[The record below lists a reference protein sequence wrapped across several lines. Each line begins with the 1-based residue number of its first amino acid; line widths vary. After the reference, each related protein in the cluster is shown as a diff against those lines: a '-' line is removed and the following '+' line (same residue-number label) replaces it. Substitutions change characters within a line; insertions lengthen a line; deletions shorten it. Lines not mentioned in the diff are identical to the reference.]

1 MAPVVDLRDKLSLF
15 SEHWSP
21 KVVATMND
29 YEVKVAKVKGEFV
42 WHSHA
47 DTDELFLVVD
57 GTLTIRLPDGEVT
70 LGPGQL
76 FVVPRGVEHCPVAA
90 DEASIVLIEPAGVV
104 NTGEAGGDL
113 TATHDTSL
121 LDDSTA
127 GRSGAAGAADGRRPD
142 DPGALVEHDRL
153 AGGDAPHALVEH
165 DPHGIRAVDRRRG
178 GHLRTVGAHLG
189 PHAAPPPSGP
199 ARTSAGGGPR
209 RGRPRAGRRCR

>member
-29 YEVKVAKVKGEFV
+29 YEVKVVKVKGEFV

-57 GTLTIRLPDGEVT
+57 GTLTIQLPDGDVI
-70 LGPGQL
+70 LRAGQL

-90 DEASIVLIEPAGVV
+90 DEGSILLIEPAGVV

-121 LDDSTA
+121 LDD
-127 GRSGAAGAADGRRPD
+127 
-142 DPGALVEHDRL
+142 
-153 AGGDAPHALVEH
+153 
-165 DPHGIRAVDRRRG
+165 
-178 GHLRTVGAHLG
+178 
-189 PHAAPPPSGP
+189 
-199 ARTSAGGGPR
+199 
-209 RGRPRAGRRCR
+209 